1 MFGDRNAND
10 PLDNIAHFAQERR
23 LARARWPFLS
33 ERDLRGVNTVKQL
46 AAIVHARTSL
56 SPAAADAEVE
66 EWLTGH
72 DVRVAR
78 SGLRS

>member
-1 MFGDRNAND
+1 MFGERNSND
-10 PLDNIAHFAQERR
+10 PLDDVAHFAQERR
-23 LARARWPFLS
+23 LAREQWPFLT

-56 SPAAADAEVE
+56 SAAAAEAEVE
-66 EWLTGH
+66 EWLRGH

-78 SGLRS
+78 SGPRS